1 MKLVIE
7 RSGGFAG
14 LKRRSERDGQDLS
27 PEQRAAL
34 DQVVKEYAAPGAQS
48 ATQDPGADR
57 FTYQLEDSRREW
69 DEIDHAAGVQ
79 NAERTEGHCDPIASR
94 PLKSGVEMAAAWRI
108 PSARCVR
115 QMKNGLD
122 VRLIVS

>member
-34 DQVVKEYAAPGAQS
+34 DQVVKEYAAPGAQP

-57 FTYQLEDSRREW
+57 FTYQLEIQ
-69 DEIDHAAGVQ
+69 DENGTKSITLP
-79 NAERTEGHCDPIASR
+79 ESKMPSE
-94 PLKSGVEMAAAWRI
+94 LKG
-108 PSARCVR
+108 
-115 QMKNGLD
+115 
-122 VRLIVS
+122 IVTQ